1 MAAPAARRGDAGV
14 VHCSGYV
21 IAQGSSNVYI
31 NGRPAARVGDPS
43 TRHLKPGGI
52 RCFPHVAKISQGSG
66 TVYINNQPAARV
78 GCALAGCTK
87 VAEGSPDV
95 IIGGPLIGSG
105 SGYGMQGLQIA
116 AGAAFSLY
124 GPKLSDLI

>member
-1 MAAPAARRGDAGV
+1 MAAPAARQGDAGV
-14 VHCSGYV
+14 VHCSGYT
-21 IAQGSSNVYI
+21 IAQGSLNVLI

-43 TRHLKPGGI
+43 TRHLKPSSTI
-52 RCFPHVAKISQGSG
+52 CFPHVARITQGSA
-66 TVYINNQPAARV
+66 TVYINGLPAARV

-87 VAEGSPDV
+87 VAQGSPDV

-105 SGYGMQGLQIA
+105 SGYGLQALQVA

-124 GPKLSDLI
+124 GPKLI